1 MFSHTHPFPSSLSE
15 VSADVSLEV
24 TVTGEQYSTQ
34 GDKIYNKV
42 LLFLDRYIYIYT
54 YTIYI
59 YDARNVIQA
68 QYSCM
73 MYNTSIRVPV
83 WHGRSGEHK
92 WVFCV
97 RLQPTYFVWVRCWM
111 ILQYTVGRVHTH
123 THTHTHTYTH
133 THTRTHTRAHKSNYN
148 TLMPTYTAYLL
159 ISFTDSLPHSHT
171 ASLCAHTQVHTC
183 FHTHFHV

>member
-1 MFSHTHPFPSSLSE
+1 MFSHTHPFSSSLSE

-83 WHGRSGEHK
+83 
-92 WVFCV
+92 
-97 RLQPTYFVWVRCWM
+97 
-111 ILQYTVGRVHTH
+111 
-123 THTHTHTYTH
+123 
-133 THTRTHTRAHKSNYN
+133 
-148 TLMPTYTAYLL
+148 
-159 ISFTDSLPHSHT
+159 
-171 ASLCAHTQVHTC
+171 
-183 FHTHFHV
+183 